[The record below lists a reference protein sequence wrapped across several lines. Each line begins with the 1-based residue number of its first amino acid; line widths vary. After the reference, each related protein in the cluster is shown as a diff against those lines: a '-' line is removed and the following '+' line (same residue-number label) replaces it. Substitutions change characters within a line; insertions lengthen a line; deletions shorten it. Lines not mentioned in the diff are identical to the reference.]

1 MRTMGRVHR
10 TPSTVVEA
18 LLEDVGDRGTLVV
31 PTFTF
36 THEAEEDPIID
47 PYNDPSEMDV
57 TA

>member
-1 MRTMGRVHR
+1 MGRVQG
-10 TPSTVVEA
+10 TPSTLVKA
-18 LLEDVGDRGTLVV
+18 LLEVVSDRGTLVV

-47 PYNDPSEMDV
+47 PYNDPSEMGV

>member
-1 MRTMGRVHR
+1 MGRVHR